1 VQVYQTNL
9 DLFYSSKLALVGT
22 LAFSLSS
29 QQLFIRVN
37 DGWRVVKLEG
47 FHPALES
54 HANVPSKLT
63 NALSE
68 HNLPFWL
75 SDDTAN
81 FQIPSF
87 ESPAVSSVVL
97 GLVESPLPAFARN
110 SLRSLA
116 LKEQPTSASQ
126 LSPRTTDKDHVL
138 HLIALNTPFS
148 GDMRGVRG
156 ADFACYQQAR
166 TAGFTTTFRALL
178 SSQVQDLN
186 KIVHYSDR
194 ETPVVNLRGDRLYD
208 SWTQLLHDSTFNSR
222 ATIFSFDRRDVL
234 SDNTWPEKLVW
245 HGSDGSGVRSEGRYC
260 EAWRS
265 ANSGA
270 VGVASPLEGRQV
282 LGVQQ
287 VDCSRKLI
295 VLCIENMSK
304 HNVDKRL
311 GKKRIPRGEDD
322 V

>member
-81 FQIPSF
+81 FQ
-87 ESPAVSSVVL
+87 
-97 GLVESPLPAFARN
+97 
-110 SLRSLA
+110 
-116 LKEQPTSASQ
+116 EQPTSASQ